1 MATMSEAATEAA
13 TETVHVAAVT
23 KMAVEVVVTI
33 SAITRTAVTRT
44 ASKVAKRNASD
55 NADEATVGRPVIP
68 TSGNG
73 HDAQAE

>member
-1 MATMSEAATEAA
+1 MATMSEATEAA
-13 TETVHVAAVT
+13 TKTVAVAAVT

-33 SAITRTAVTRT
+33 SAIARTAPE
-44 ASKVAKRNASD
+44 VAKR
-55 NADEATVGRPVIP
+55 NADEATVVRLGIP